1 MNFGELPK
9 GVTQG
14 DISEVLRKVAE
25 PDEEFLFACK
35 ITRNFKSE
43 ILCISNIGLTL
54 LSSKDL
60 SSVSRRASLSDVTKF
75 KSSWSGLSIG
85 VSGQTSDWEIVLD
98 NSDAKKVKAFDPL
111 SNQGNIREDFD
122 TPESPSDGRKKTLA
136 ERIEEKQGAL
146 DARREKTSQADQDK
160 RNEGY
165 TREQRDRYGNVLII
179 EKFAKKK
186 IKIFE
191 NGYVSV
197 DGKSPEKL
205 VSAEGS
211 ADVTKKSGAGRAVG
225 GVAAFAV
232 AGPLFVGSSNNRRGD
247 VYLTLNTESQVYALS
262 IDLQNA
268 HSAENP
274 VEVMNKILATCKRV
288 IAVNDVRNLIP
299 NEVPAGP
306 DLASQL
312 SSLNDLFQ
320 SGVLSE
326 EEFNSAKAKILGT

>member
-1 MNFGELPK
+1 LVSK
-9 GVTQG
+9 
-14 DISEVLRKVAE
+14 RA
-25 PDEEFLFACK
+25 
-35 ITRNFKSE
+35 
-43 ILCISNIGLTL
+43 L
-54 LSSKDL
+54 LSE
-60 SSVSRRASLSDVTKF
+60 VTKF
-75 KSSWSGLSIG
+75 KSSWSGLSISI
-85 VSGQTSDWEIVLD
+85 SGQSSNWEIVLD
-98 NSDAKKVKAFDPL
+98 NADAKKVKAFDPL
-111 SNQGNIREDFD
+111 SDQVNAREDSA
-122 TPESPSDGRKKTLA
+122 TPPPPSDGRKKTLA
-136 ERIEEKQGAL
+136 ERIEEKQGAI
-146 DARREKTSQADQDK
+146 DARREKISQADQDK

-179 EKFAKKK
+179 EKFARKK

-205 VSAEGS
+205 VSADGS

-247 VYLTLNTESQVYALS
+247 VYLTLNTETEVYALS
-262 IDLQNA
+262 IDLKNA
-268 HSAENP
+268 HSEENP

-288 IAVNDVRNLIP
+288 ISVNGVSNPKPDGVL
-299 NEVPAGP
+299 AGT
-306 DLASQL
+306 DLAAQL

-326 EEFNSAKAKILGT
+326 DEFNSAKAKILGA